1 MIKEVRDLKS
11 RPSGVIYESTWEQ
24 IKKLYNK
31 NPDLGK
37 ELAFSVIEQTLTG
50 DVSSDDLTIQLI
62 CDGLKPINQKAQQ
75 KYDIQVKSK
84 RESKC
89 ESLQL
94 QKIVEL
100 VNMGKT
106 QEEIGK
112 ILGVSRQTI
121 NNRIRIINEEFPELK
136 IQINVKKSSH
146 VKHNVDV
153 DVDDNVDDNDNV
165 DVDDNGFYSPVLY
178 SCENPRVIS
187 LSESINKAAP
197 AAGAA
202 NKKKVVGD
210 INYLDF

>member
-37 ELAFSVIEQTLTG
+37 ELAFSVVEQTLTG
-50 DVSSDDLTIQLI
+50 DISSDDLTIQLI

-89 ESLQL
+89 ENLQL
-94 QKIVEL
+94 QKIIEL

-153 DVDDNVDDNDNV
+153 DVDDNVNDNV

-178 SCENPRVIS
+178 SCENSRVIS
-187 LSESINKAAP
+187 LSESVNKAAP

>member
-1 MIKEVRDLKS
+1 MIKEIKNLQA
-11 RPSGVIYESTWEQ
+11 RPTGVIYGSTWEQ

-31 NPDLGK
+31 NPDLAC
-37 ELAFSVIEQTLTG
+37 ELAFSVVEQTLTG
-50 DVSSDDLTIQLI
+50 DISSDDLTIQLI

-94 QKIVEL
+94 QKIIEL

-136 IQINVKKSSH
+136 IQINVKKSSR
-146 VKHNVDV
+146 VKHNVD
-153 DVDDNVDDNDNV
+153 DNEDDNVDI
-165 DVDDNGFYSPVLY
+165 DDNGLYSPELY
-178 SCENPRVIS
+178 KGESSKVIS
-187 LSESINKAAP
+187 LGESNNKAAP

-202 NKKKVVGD
+202 NRKKVVGD
-210 INYLDF
+210 IDYLDF

>member
-1 MIKEVRDLKS
+1 MIKEIKNS
-11 RPSGVIYESTWEQ
+11 QARPSGVIYESTWEQ
-24 IKKLYNK
+24 IKKLHNK
-31 NPDLGK
+31 NPDLAY
-37 ELAFSVIEQTLTG
+37 ELAFSIVEQTLTG
-50 DVSSDDLTIQLI
+50 DISSDDLTIQLI

-75 KYDIQVKSK
+75 KYDIQVKNK

-94 QKIVEL
+94 QKIIEL

-136 IQINVKKSSH
+136 IQINVKKSSR
-146 VKHNVDV
+146 VKHNDNDNVDDNVDV
-153 DVDDNVDDNDNV
+153 DVDDN
-165 DVDDNGFYSPVLY
+165 GLYSPVLY
-178 SCENPRVIS
+178 KGESSRVIS
-187 LSESINKAAP
+187 LAESNNKAAP

-202 NKKKVVGD
+202 DRKRVVGD
-210 INYLDF
+210 IDYLDF

>member
-1 MIKEVRDLKS
+1 
-11 RPSGVIYESTWEQ
+11 
-24 IKKLYNK
+24 
-31 NPDLGK
+31 
-37 ELAFSVIEQTLTG
+37 
-50 DVSSDDLTIQLI
+50 
-62 CDGLKPINQKAQQ
+62 
-75 KYDIQVKSK
+75 
-84 RESKC
+84 
-89 ESLQL
+89 
-94 QKIVEL
+94 
-100 VNMGKT
+100 MGKT

-187 LSESINKAAP
+187 LSESVNKAAP